1 MPLVAEGDE
10 NTPPPGSGR
19 SAVGRERNKN
29 AQSARRAEARAAT
42 AEGREDKHLEAMHD
56 ASGATIRA
64 NSRRLATVGAG
75 PEREVVKRDVEADIK
90 RYVEF
95 DVENRAACV
104 QDYAKRANVPMLVCG
119 SCGLRDPDEAIG
131 MAAHGPVDLATIS
144 DQHWLHVGADALARM
159 RAARTMRLL
168 RVAPDTGE
176 AERVDVRRELFHH
189 FTEIDGK
196 CYHVVPEAVHG
207 HTQVHLCAHCRRRFN
222 PAQPAERPTQRG
234 GACARGGQGGTGAG
248 AGVGE
253 AALVLGAGDGGRQA
267 RAPHAAASDSTG
279 AAASDRAAGS
289 VEPPAVA
296 PDDVLE
302 QGEVVQYYDKQRG
315 YVIDVTVQTV
325 HRDAVPAYYTI
336 RLGMGQ
342 QRETQRELLSREG
355 EAPPPT
361 ARTGAPADASQQAR
375 AYVA

>member
-1 MPLVAEGDE
+1 MAEPRAEPRGRFASRIDASLAPRQRPARTVAASTTPLGPVPRPRVNARAPNARTPGMPLVAEGDE

-104 QDYAKRANVPMLVCG
+104 QDYAKRADVPMLVCG

-196 CYHVVPEAVHG
+196 CYHVVTTSCP
-207 HTQVHLCAHCRRRFN
+207 RRCTATRRCTCVRT
-222 PAQPAERPTQRG
+222 A
-234 GACARGGQGGTGAG
+234 
-248 AGVGE
+248 
-253 AALVLGAGDGGRQA
+253 
-267 RAPHAAASDSTG
+267 AAASTRRNRPSG
-279 AAASDRAAGS
+279 RRSEAGRALAAARAGRAPAPEWARLRPCWGQAMAAGRHGRRMRRLQI
-289 VEPPAVA
+289 A
-296 PDDVLE
+296 
-302 QGEVVQYYDKQRG
+302 RG
-315 YVIDVTVQTV
+315 RQL
-325 HRDAVPAYYTI
+325 A
-336 RLGMGQ
+336 
-342 QRETQRELLSREG
+342 
-355 EAPPPT
+355 T
-361 ARTGAPADASQQAR
+361 ARR
-375 AYVA
+375 AVSSHRR